1 MIEFTTLELTL
12 MALCIILFFRNM
24 HNATK
29 VRSMCYLVDAMCK
42 DEAVLKQVKQ
52 ASAEAE
58 AEARRA

>member
-12 MALCIILFFRNM
+12 LTLCIALFFRNM

-29 VRSMCYLVDAMCK
+29 ARSMCYLVDAMCK